1 MTMGIVSA
9 QDVSNNETIVNND
22 VLGDVIGVSVDE
34 VSNIYY
40 TDVISANAGDSSI
53 DIHTKDSYNPTTKNN
68 KCTFI

>member
-9 QDVSNNETIVNND
+9 QDVSNNETIVSND

-40 TDVISANAGDSSI
+40 TDVISANAGQ
-53 DIHTKDSYNPTTKNN
+53 
-68 KCTFI
+68 